1 MAVKLQTIKD
11 IRNYISSELSG
22 LYTEQESASIS
33 GIIVSKLFNI
43 QGVTSL
49 LKENEML
56 AGRKEADMAVRY
68 CRKLKT
74 GQPVQYAIGETLF
87 YDCIIKVN
95 PAVLIPRP
103 ETEEL
108 VNLII
113 RENKGFTGRIIDIGT
128 GSGCIAV
135 ALAVNLPF
143 SSILGIDKSRRA
155 LKTAMKNAEQNNAV
169 ISFLGADLFKIDPS
183 GIQNAGIL
191 VSNPPYV
198 RNSEKQFMHRN
209 VLGFEPQEALFV
221 PDDDPLKFYRAIL
234 SLAVQILDRG
244 GLIYFEINEAMG
256 KPVYDLLKSF
266 NYCEIRI
273 IKDINGK
280 DRIAKGRKGI

>member
-74 GQPVQYAIGETLF
+74 GQPVQYVIKETLF